1 MGVICE
7 EVTGRTCVLEA
18 HHLIG
23 RSHRCSLQLT
33 ELSVS
38 GEHASLRW
46 TGRAWV
52 LKDLGSRYGT
62 FLNSQCLQPGVAVD
76 MKKGDRL
83 AFGREKRTWL
93 MTEES
98 SPQVMVVPAEGGPA
112 IFQHDGL
119 IAMPSID
126 RPDAVIFQDME
137 GRWVLDQAGQV
148 DLIKEHVPFLFG
160 GTRWRLC
167 NASPLQPTSLAA
179 GSSEGRET
187 MALGETMLHFAV
199 SRSEEHVEITARWR
213 GRVIEMGAR
222 SHHYVLLTLARVRL
236 RDIERGEQTT
246 RAGWI
251 DQGELLKQLA
261 LGPEKLNLD
270 IFRARR
276 QFGAAGF
283 IPAAGIV
290 ERRPATRELRL
301 GVAEIDLEM
310 V

>member
-7 EVTGRTCVLEA
+7 EATGRLCVLEA

-62 FLNSQCLQPGVAVD
+62 FLNTQCLQPGVAAD
-76 MKKGDRL
+76 IKKGDRL
-83 AFGREKRTWL
+83 AFGREKRTWV
-93 MTEES
+93 MTEEG
-98 SPQVMVVPAEGGPA
+98 SPEVMVVPAEGGA
-112 IFQHDGL
+112 AVFQHDGL
-119 IAMPSID
+119 IALPSLD
-126 RPDAVIFQDME
+126 RPEAVIFQDLE

-148 DLIKEHVPFLFG
+148 DIIKEHVPFVFEG
-160 GTRWRLC
+160 MRWRLC
-167 NASPLQPTSLAA
+167 NASPAQPTSLAA
-179 GSSEGRET
+179 GGGGRET
-187 MALGETMLHFAV
+187 MALGETSLQFAV
-199 SRSEEHVEITARWR
+199 SRSEEHVEISARWR
-213 GRVIEMGAR
+213 DRRIDLGAR

-236 RDIERGEQTT
+236 RDLERGEQAG

-261 LGPEKLNLD
+261 VGPEKLNLD

-301 GVAEIDLEM
+301 GVSAIDLEL

>member
-7 EVTGRTCVLEA
+7 EATGRLCVLEA

-23 RSHRCSLQLT
+23 RSHRCSLQLS

-62 FLNSQCLQPGVAVD
+62 FLNAQCLQPGVAADV
-76 MKKGDRL
+76 KKGDRM
-83 AFGREKRTWL
+83 AFGREKRTWV
-93 MTEES
+93 MTEADG
-98 SPQVMVVPAEGGPA
+98 PQVMVVPAEGGPGL
-112 IFQHDGL
+112 FQHDGL
-119 IAMPSID
+119 IALPSLE

-148 DLIKEHVPFLFG
+148 DIIKEHVPFIFG

-167 NASPLQPTSLAA
+167 NASPLQPTSIASGA
-179 GSSEGRET
+179 EGRET
-187 MALGETMLHFAV
+187 MALGETQLRFQV
-199 SRSEEHVEITARWR
+199 SRSEEHVEISARWR
-213 GRVIEMGAR
+213 DRLIELGAR

-236 RDIERGEQTT
+236 RDVERGEQSA

-251 DQGELLKQLA
+251 DQHELLKQLA

-290 ERRPATRELRL
+290 ERRNATRELRL
-301 GVAEIDLEM
+301 GVSAIDLES

>member
-1 MGVICE
+1 MGAICE
-7 EVTGRTCVLEA
+7 EATGRICVLEA

-23 RSHRCSLQLT
+23 RSHRCSLQLS

-62 FLNSQCLQPGVAVD
+62 FLNAQSLQPGVAVD
-76 MKKGDRL
+76 LEQGDRM
-83 AFGREKRTWL
+83 AFGREKRTWV
-93 MTEES
+93 MIDQGG
-98 SPQVMVVPAEGGPA
+98 PQVMVVPAEGGPA
-112 IFQHDGL
+112 LFQHDGL
-119 IAMPSID
+119 IALPSLD
-126 RPDAVIFQDME
+126 RPEAVVFQDLE

-148 DLIKEHVPFLFG
+148 DIIKEHVPFLFE

-179 GSSEGRET
+179 GGEGREI
-187 MALGETMLHFAV
+187 MALGETQLHFAV
-199 SRSEEHVEITARWR
+199 SRSEEHVEISARWR
-213 GRVIEMGAR
+213 DRLIELGAR

-236 RDIERGEQTT
+236 RDLERGEQSS

-251 DQGELLKQLA
+251 DQGELLRQLA
-261 LGPEKLNLD
+261 VGPEKLNLD

-301 GVAEIDLEM
+301 GVSQIDLEL

>member
-7 EVTGRTCVLEA
+7 EATGRLCVLEA

-23 RSHRCSLQLT
+23 RSHRCSLQLS

-62 FLNSQCLQPGVAVD
+62 FLNAQCLQPGVAVD
-76 MKKGDRL
+76 LKKADRL
-83 AFGREKRTWL
+83 AFGREKRTWV
-93 MTEES
+93 MTEDDG
-98 SPQVMVVPAEGGPA
+98 PQVMVVPAEGGPA
-112 IFQHDGL
+112 LFQHDGL
-119 IAMPSID
+119 IALPSLE
-126 RPDAVIFQDME
+126 RPDGVIFQDLE

-148 DLIKEHVPFLFG
+148 DIIKEHLPFAFAG
-160 GTRWRLC
+160 IRWRLC
-167 NASPLQPTSLAA
+167 NASPLQPTSIAA
-179 GSSEGRET
+179 GGEGRET
-187 MALGETMLHFAV
+187 MALGETQLHFQV
-199 SRSEEHVEITARWR
+199 SRSEEHVEISARWR
-213 GRVIEMGAR
+213 DRLIEMGAR

-236 RDIERGEQTT
+236 RDIERGEHSA

-251 DQGELLKQLA
+251 DQHELLKQLA

-270 IFRARR
+270 IFRARK

-290 ERRPATRELRL
+290 ERRNATRELRL
-301 GVAEIDLEM
+301 GVSSIDLEM

>member
-7 EVTGRTCVLEA
+7 EATGRICVLEA

-23 RSHRCSLQLT
+23 RSHRCSLQLS

-62 FLNSQCLQPGVAVD
+62 FLNAQSLQPGVAAD
-76 MKKGDRL
+76 LKKGDRL
-83 AFGREKRTWL
+83 AFGREKRTWV
-93 MTEES
+93 MTEEDC
-98 SPQVMVVPAEGGPA
+98 PQVMVVPAEGGPA
-112 IFQHDGL
+112 VFQHDGL
-119 IAMPSID
+119 IALPSLE
-126 RPDAVIFQDME
+126 RPEAVIFQDLE

-148 DLIKEHVPFLFG
+148 DLIKEHVPFIFE

-167 NASPLQPTSLAA
+167 NASPAQPTSLAA
-179 GSSEGRET
+179 GGEGRET
-187 MALGETMLHFAV
+187 MALGETRLHFQV
-199 SRSEEHVEITARWR
+199 SRSEEHVEISARWR
-213 GRVIEMGAR
+213 DRLIEMGAR
-222 SHHYVLLTLARVRL
+222 SHHYVLLTLARVRM
-236 RDIERGEQTT
+236 RDIERGEQAS

-251 DQGELLKQLA
+251 DQHELLKQLA

-301 GVAEIDLEM
+301 GVSALDLEL

>member
-7 EVTGRTCVLEA
+7 EVSGRMCVLEA

-46 TGRAWV
+46 TGRSWV

-62 FLNSQCLQPGVAVD
+62 FLNAQCLQPGVAVD
-76 MKKGDRL
+76 IKKGDRL

-93 MTEES
+93 MTEEG
-98 SPQVMVVPAEGGPA
+98 PPEIMVVPAEGGPA

-119 IAMPSID
+119 IAMPSIEH
-126 RPDAVIFQDME
+126 PDAVIFQDLE

-148 DLIKEHVPFLFG
+148 DIVKEHVPFLFQ

-179 GSSEGRET
+179 GSEGRET
-187 MALGETMLHFAV
+187 MALGETELHFSV
-199 SRSEEHVEITARWR
+199 SRSEEHVEITASWR
-213 GRVIEMGAR
+213 GRLIEMGAR

-236 RDIERGEQTT
+236 RDMERGEHSN

-301 GVAEIDLEM
+301 GVSAINLQM
-310 V
+310 I